1 MIKDWKRKEN
11 TNPKQT
17 HSRTDREETIK
28 RKLLVKR
35 LEEKKTRKVNKH

>member
-1 MIKDWKRKEN
+1 MIKDWKRKQN

-35 LEEKKTRKVNKH
+35 LEEKRQEK